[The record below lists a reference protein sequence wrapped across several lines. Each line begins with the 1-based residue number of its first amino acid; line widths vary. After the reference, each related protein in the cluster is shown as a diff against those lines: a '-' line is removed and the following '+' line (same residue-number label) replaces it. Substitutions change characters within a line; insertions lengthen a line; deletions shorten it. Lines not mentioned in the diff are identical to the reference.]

1 MPLPIDPTLATGGGD
16 WQIPGIG
23 QGPETAAAPPSTS
36 FGDELSNA
44 LEGLQATQT
53 EAAGAARDLATGQAS
68 DPAEVIM
75 AVERARLSMELA
87 SQVRNKAVEAYQEIF
102 RTQV

>member
-1 MPLPIDPTLATGGGD
+1 MPLPIDPTLATSGAD

-23 QGPETAAAPPSTS
+23 QAGEAAQAPSTS
-36 FGDELSNA
+36 FGDELSHA
-44 LEGLQATQT
+44 LESLQATQT
-53 EAAGAARDLATGQAS
+53 EAAGAARSLATGQAS

-75 AVERARLSMELA
+75 AVERARMSMELA
-87 SQVRNKAVEAYQEIF
+87 AQVRNKAVEAYQEIF